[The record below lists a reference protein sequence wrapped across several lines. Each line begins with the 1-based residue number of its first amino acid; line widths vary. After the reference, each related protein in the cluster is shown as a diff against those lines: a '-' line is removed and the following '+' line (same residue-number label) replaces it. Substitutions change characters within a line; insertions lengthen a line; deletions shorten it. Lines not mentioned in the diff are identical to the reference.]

1 MARIAYKE
9 WKEKK
14 QEEDK
19 LKRKAERQMQRE

>member
-14 QEEDK
+14 LEEDK
-19 LKRKAERQMQRE
+19 LKRKAERHMQRE